1 MAQSIFMKKLRDSM
15 GVIFF
20 IVAILFVASIAFRG
34 LAQRKPREQDRENT
48 IAVVNGDDK
57 IEYSEFAKELE
68 STIQNSYDRG
78 QSVDDFAAE
87 DFREQAWHAVI
98 NRHILK
104 PQFDEKLVAG
114 FTGVEIYEKLKSV
127 GFEVY
132 PINPK
137 HNKIN
142 NNVCYSNLKS
152 LPKKPNVVI
161 TVVPPKVTEK
171 IVDQC
176 KNLKIDKIW
185 MQPGSE
191 SEKAIEFCKNN
202 NIEVMYGACFVV
214 DALKQDF

>member
-114 FTGVEIYEKLKSV
+114 FTGVEIYEKLKR
-127 GFEVY
+127 
-132 PINPK
+132 NPPSWLRN
-137 HNKIN
+137 HPQFQTDGQFD
-142 NNVCYSNLKS
+142 Y
-152 LPKKPNVVI
+152 
-161 TVVPPKVTEK
+161 EK
-171 IVDQC
+171 FKQALNDEMVD
-176 KNLKIDKIW
+176 W
-185 MQPGSE
+185 GPVE
-191 SEKAIEFCKNN
+191 
-202 NIEVMYGACFVV
+202 
-214 DALKQDF
+214 